1 MMQPTIRVNLDS
13 LVANWRLVARACP
26 GASIAAVVKADAYGM
41 GADRIAPSLAHA
53 GCRRFYVA
61 WPSEGARLRSILGQG
76 ADIVVLLGADEE
88 DYQLMREA
96 ELEPVLNSPAQ
107 AGAWMRTAGTD
118 KPYSVH
124 VDTGMNRLGASP
136 SDWAEMSAIAP
147 APVSVISHLASADD
161 PASEQ
166 NSLQL
171 RGFQTAAHLW
181 PAARRSLSASAGAW
195 LGRDFCFDEIRAG
208 IGLYG
213 AGPAPRSG
221 PAPACVA
228 TFSASILQT
237 RTLETGDQA
246 GYGGT
251 FTAPSRMRIGTLGV
265 GYADGFPRSASNRA
279 NVVIRGERRPVV
291 GRVSM
296 DLTLIDIT
304 GLPAKEGDEAELFGP
319 SLPIEDQAQ
328 AMGTIGYELL
338 TRIGPRCRKVYV
350 DALPE

>member
-1 MMQPTIRVNLDS
+1 MQPTIRVNLDS
-13 LVANWRLVARACP
+13 LVANWRLLSTACP
-26 GASIAAVVKADAYGM
+26 GANVAAVVKADAYGM
-41 GADRIAPSLAHA
+41 GIDRIAPALAHA

-76 ADIVVLLGADEE
+76 AEIVVLLGADEQ
-88 DYQLMREA
+88 DYKLMREA

-107 AGAWMRTAGTD
+107 AQAWMQAAGPD
-118 KPYSVH
+118 QPYSVH

-136 SDWAEMSAIAP
+136 SDWAAMSSIAP
-147 APVSVISHLASADD
+147 APVSLISHLASADD

-166 NSLQL
+166 NKSQL
-171 RGFQTAAHLW
+171 EGFQRAAQLW
-181 PAARRSLSASAGAW
+181 PVARRSLSASAGAW
-195 LGRDFCFDEIRAG
+195 LGTDFCFDEIRAG
-208 IGLYG
+208 ISLYG

-221 PAPACVA
+221 PAPACAA
-228 TFSASILQT
+228 TLSAFILQT

-251 FTAPSRMRIGTLGV
+251 FTAPSRMRIATLGI
-265 GYADGFPRSASNRA
+265 GYADGFLRSASSRA
-279 NVVIRGERRPVV
+279 SVVIRGERRPVV

-304 GLPAKEGDEAELFGP
+304 GLPVKEGDEAELFGP
-319 SLPIEDQAQ
+319 SLPIEEQAQ

-338 TRIGPRCRKVYV
+338 TRIGPRCRKIYI
-350 DALPE
+350 DALSG